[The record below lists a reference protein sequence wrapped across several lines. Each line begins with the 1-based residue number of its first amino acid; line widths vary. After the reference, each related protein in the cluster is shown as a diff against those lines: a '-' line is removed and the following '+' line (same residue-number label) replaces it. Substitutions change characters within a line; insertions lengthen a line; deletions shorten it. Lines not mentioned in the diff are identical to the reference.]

1 MEETVVLV
9 SDLATE
15 LGMDKSNLRRYII
28 DHGIGMAKVRT
39 QSSRGQLTLALSIE
53 GAEAVR
59 AFRQTDGY
67 ASQVIVSNGPGYFYI
82 VQVIPKLLPTRVKL
96 GYAANP
102 ETRLKAHQTSAP
114 TAVLLKSWPCKRTWE
129 QTVIDCITRID
140 CTHIANEVFECGNLD
155 TLIER
160 GDALFALLPDLN

>member
-1 MEETVVLV
+1 MKETVVLV

-39 QSSRGQLTLALSIE
+39 QNSRGQLTLALSIE

-67 ASQVIVSNGPGYFYI
+67 ASQVIVSDGPGYFYI
-82 VQVIPKLLPTRVKL
+82 VQVIPELLPTRVKL
-96 GYAANP
+96 GYATSP

-114 TAVLLKSWPCKRTWE
+114 TASLLKVWPCKRVWE
-129 QTVIDCITRID
+129 QTVIDSITRVD
-140 CTHIANEVFECGNLD
+140 CTLVANEVFDCGKLD
-155 TLIER
+155 SLIQR
-160 GDALFALLPDLN
+160 GNVLFSLMPDLD